1 MRNVLEKIK
10 EARKEA
16 RPRKFEQTWDMV
28 INIKGLDLK
37 KPENRLNFDLTL
49 PEGTGKTRTTAFIT
63 DSMVSEAKKHAD
75 AVITK
80 NEIESYAKDKKKQK
94 QLAESYDSFFA
105 DASLMPLI
113 GKSFGEVF
121 GPRGKLPKPVPPK
134 VNVAPLIEASKRQ
147 VRIMLRES
155 PVVYVSI
162 GKEKMDDEKISKNAQ
177 AVFNSVKERLPK
189 GLANIK
195 SVIIKLTMGKPTK
208 VEVG

>member
-1 MRNVLEKIK
+1 MRNILEKIK
-10 EARKEA
+10 EARKGSKS
-16 RPRKFEQTWDMV
+16 RKFEQTWDMI
-28 INIKGLDLK
+28 INVKGLDLK

-49 PEGTGKTRTTAFIT
+49 PEGTGKTRKTAFIT

-80 NEIESYAKDKKKQK
+80 NEIEAYTKNKKKQK
-94 QLAESYDSFFA
+94 QLAESYDAFFA
-105 DASLMPLI
+105 DAALMPVI

-134 VNVAPLIEASKRQ
+134 VNIAPFIEASKRSIK
-147 VRIMLRES
+147 VMLRES

-162 GKEKMDDEKISKNAQ
+162 GREKMDDGKIAKNAQ
-177 AVFNSVKERLPK
+177 AVFNAVKERLPK
-189 GLANIK
+189 GQANMK
-195 SVIIKLTMGKPTK
+195 SVLIKLTMGKPVK